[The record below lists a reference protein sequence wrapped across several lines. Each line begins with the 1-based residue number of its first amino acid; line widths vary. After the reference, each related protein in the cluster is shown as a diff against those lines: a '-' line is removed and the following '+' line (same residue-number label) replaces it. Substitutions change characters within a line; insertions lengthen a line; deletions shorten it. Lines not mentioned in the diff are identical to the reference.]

1 MFMLQKFINGTI
13 SFIMA
18 FSISGAVFFSGNI
31 KDAYYRDY
39 IGDSV
44 VRVLNM
50 EKTGGGTGFHVEAA
64 SGEVFIL
71 TNNHVCEAATN
82 GKLIIERNGEEI
94 VREIVARYKQHD
106 LCLVQAI
113 PDFDGTAIS
122 IADSLDTGDDVI
134 LIGHPGL
141 RDLTLSH
148 GEYIGSKEITMANY
162 AVKNEEECS
171 GQWLSDPSIQIF
183 LGLEGI
189 CVESILTSALSAPA
203 YGGNSGSPVVNKYGN
218 LVGVLFAGNPEHLND
233 SYMVPLKNIKDFL
246 KEF

>member
-1 MFMLQKFINGTI
+1 MFQKFINATI

-18 FSISGAVFFSGNI
+18 FSISASVFFSGNI

-71 TNNHVCEAATN
+71 TNNHVCEAAKD
-82 GKLIIERNGEEI
+82 GKLIVERNGEEI

-113 PDFDGTAIS
+113 PDFNGTTIEVAS
-122 IADSLDTGDDVI
+122 SLDAGDDVV

-148 GEYIGSKEITMANY
+148 GEYIGSKEITMANF
-162 AVKNEEECS
+162 AIKNEEECS
-171 GQWLSDPSIQIF
+171 GQWVSNPAIQIF
-183 LGLEGI
+183 LGLDGV
-189 CVESILTSALSAPA
+189 CVESVLTSALSAPA
-203 YGGNSGSPVVNKYGN
+203 YAGNSGSPVVNKYGN
-218 LVGVLFAGNPEHLND
+218 LVGVLFAGNQEQVND
-233 SYMVPLKNIKDFL
+233 SFMVPLKNIQDFL
-246 KEF
+246 RGF